1 MSKEVSKKKKIGKL
15 ELFFDIFSI
24 IFLIGFICFYGYRM
38 IYYKNKF
45 LPKNKN
51 GQNITLLS
59 NKIKENITTTGD
71 GLYNEENNYIFK
83 GENVNNY
90 IKYSNMLFRVIKI
103 KKDNTIEIIIED
115 TLNYLSYDIDK
126 VNYNE
131 SNLKKYL
138 NDIFYKNINNTLLV
152 KSPYCTDIIDDVNN
166 INCNNIEIDY
176 IKLLSLTDYL
186 NSKNN
191 TNSYLDSES
200 IIWLNDSNNDSVWLV
215 NNGNLSLSKPNEL
228 YQVRPVITLNNLVEF
243 NGGDGSFDNPYT
255 INENKSYFS
264 SYVKLENDLYRVYD
278 IDGDILKLQAED
290 IYNDGNIKYQLSNT
304 SNVLTLDDGLGSY
317 LNNIIYNNLTYKDIL
332 QECEFNTG
340 SYDSS
345 YENTSKTTIKS
356 KIGISSIIDPIF
368 NKNKNNYYLSTPYQN
383 DYSYIYNGSVYP
395 AKSNIVRNISISVC
409 INKNKISTGD
419 GTFSN
424 PYKLGDDE

>member
-1 MSKEVSKKKKIGKL
+1 MSKEVSEKKKMGKV
-15 ELFFDIFSI
+15 ELCFDIFSI

-45 LPKNKN
+45 LPKNSN
-51 GQNITLLS
+51 GQTITLLS
-59 NKIKENITTTGD
+59 SKIKENIITTGD

-103 KKDNTIEIIIED
+103 KKDNTIEIILDD

-126 VNYNE
+126 ISYNK

-138 NDIFYKNINNTLLV
+138 NDIFYKNINNTFLV
-152 KSPYCTDIIDDVNN
+152 KSPYCTDTIDDVND
-166 INCNNIEIDY
+166 ISCNNIEIDY

-191 TNSYLDSES
+191 TNSYLDSEN
-200 IIWLNDSNNDSVWLV
+200 IIWLNDSNKELVWLI

-228 YQVRPVITLNNLVEF
+228 YQVKPVITLNNLVEF

-264 SYVKLENDLYRVYD
+264 SYVKLGNDLYRVYD
-278 IDGDILKLQAED
+278 IDDDILKLQAED
-290 IYNDGNIKYQLSNT
+290 VYNNGNIKYQLSNN
-304 SNVLTLDDGLGSY
+304 SNNFTLEDGLGSY

-332 QECEFNTG
+332 EECEFNTG

-395 AKSNIVRNISISVC
+395 TKSNIVRNISISVC

-419 GTFSN
+419 GSFSN
-424 PYKLGDDE
+424 PYKLGDEA